1 MHKLKILFKIFRN
14 NIQTSFHYWY
24 VSVGMEQRQYCPY
37 FQKKKKNGKEN
48 LKNYSPVSL
57 LPICGKIFERVIFIF
72 VGLAP
77 KGLMKCSVL

>member
-1 MHKLKILFKIFRN
+1 MHKLKILFKSLEIISKQAFITGTFLLEWNKGNIVPIFK
-14 NIQTSFHYWY
+14 
-24 VSVGMEQRQYCPY
+24 
-37 FQKKKKNGKEN
+37 KKKKNGKEN
-48 LKNYSPVSL
+48 IKNYSPVTL